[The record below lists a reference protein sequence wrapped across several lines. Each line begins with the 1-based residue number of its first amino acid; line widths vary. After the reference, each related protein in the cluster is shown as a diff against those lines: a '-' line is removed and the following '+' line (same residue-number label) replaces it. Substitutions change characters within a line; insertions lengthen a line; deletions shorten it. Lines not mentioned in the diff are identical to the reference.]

1 MLITFKEM
9 QRRVGRRLQNTA
21 TSTTN
26 ANDILPKIK
35 DFCNERYHRI
45 LRSHPWEECL
55 GDTTMTIVASTRAY
69 ALDRDIDKIWSVFD
83 QTNGQ
88 SIKIIGSQDYVRY
101 HAIDFDQTGNV
112 VVGDPSRFYPVGKYT
127 VKAAIASVAEKI
139 KVVSSSA
146 SDVTP
151 LCVRVKG
158 LVSGVEASENL
169 TLTGTSAVTS
179 SNTYDAS
186 QKISAVIGTTDG
198 TEPAPAGEITVSGN
212 TSTTVF
218 SKINRAEQSTLY
230 QWIEV
235 SPLPKASGTQPT
247 WRLFYTR
254 RIQPLY
260 NDNDIPLIDCCN
272 EIIQGAFVDCLK
284 EDGQDNLA
292 AMEEQNWV
300 GMVNE
305 LIATQDIPGRI
316 EQFMPQDTELVQS
329 LDYNRVYGG
338 AE

>member
-9 QRRVGRRLQNTA
+9 QRRVGRRIQNTA
-21 TSTTN
+21 TSVAN

-55 GDTTMTIVASTRAY
+55 GDTTVTLTASTRAY
-69 ALDRDIDKIWSVFD
+69 ALDRDIDKIWTIFD
-83 QTNGQ
+83 QTNAVP
-88 SIKIIGSQDYVRY
+88 IKIIGAQEYVRNY
-101 HAIDFDQTGNV
+101 ALDLDQTGNV
-112 VVGDPSRFYPVGKYT
+112 VTSDPTKCYPVGKYT
-127 VKAAIASVAEKI
+127 VKAAIAAVAERI
-139 KVVSSSA
+139 SIVSTSA
-146 SDVTP
+146 SDITP

-158 LVSGVEASENL
+158 LVSSVEASEDI
-169 TLTGTSAVTS
+169 TLTGATPALS

-186 QKISAVIGTTDG
+186 QKLSVVIGTTDG
-198 TEPAPAGEITVSGN
+198 TEPAPVGEITISGN

-218 SKINRAEQSTLY
+218 SKINRAEQATMY

-247 WRLFYTR
+247 WRLFYGR

-260 NDNDIPLIDCCN
+260 NNNDIPLIDCCN
-272 EIIQGAFVDCLK
+272 EIVQGAFVDCLK

-316 EQFMPQDTELVQS
+316 EQFTPQDNELIAT
-329 LDYNRVYGG
+329 LDYGRVIGG
-338 AE
+338 TE